1 VVEEDFE
8 PLKVAEEDRKM
19 LQSLQGHFEGSKK

>member
-8 PLKVAEEDRKM
+8 PLKVAEEDRRM
-19 LQSLQGHFEGSKK
+19 LQSLQGHFEDAKE